1 MAACLLVVLAGLFL
15 WQRAA
20 ERPPNLLFITLDTM
34 RADHL
39 GCYGNTNA
47 LTPVL
52 DRLAADGTLF
62 EQVMASCPVTLPS
75 HATMFTGLNPPEHG
89 LRNNARGSLA
99 STIPVLAEILKRR
112 GYRTGAII
120 AAPILSAK
128 YGLARGFDYYDDRDT
143 GLRDEHEGVPL
154 YGPGDDQDL
163 RRYRPGNEIADAA
176 LEWLS
181 RADGAAKPFFC
192 WAHFYDPHQPYHA
205 HTNLFGA
212 RFVNAEYD
220 GDAAFMDIQI
230 GRLLEFL
237 DQRGWRQNTIVVAVG
252 DHGQGLDE
260 HNEKTHGFML
270 YNTTMQCPLIIA
282 PPGRKAAG
290 RRIAALLPL
299 ADLFPTVLEL
309 LGVPPPPDHPA
320 RSFAAALGGAV
331 VASRPCYGETMLPY
345 QGYGWSPL
353 WSYTTPEWKYI
364 RTPEP
369 ELYDRRTDPRELRN
383 LAGEQA
389 AKLAELDSQLTAMQ
403 AGMRPAAAAAVTLSA
418 ADKRQLQSLGYT
430 AGGSAAAGP
439 ADYRKLR
446 DIKEMIAIPD
456 MYGMMMT
463 AFRQRDFGERT
474 QALCE
479 ELIRLSPETATF
491 HNDLGTIWVNR
502 GDFQRAEECYRAA
515 LARDPGFLDVYN
527 NLGIALARQGRFP
540 EAIAEYEAALAIQ
553 PQEGKVLANLAI
565 TYNDYGYALGRQGD
579 FTGAV
584 ERFNQSL
591 ALNPNAA
598 ETHQNLGVALMGL
611 RDFAAAVAQFEMA
624 LSIRPNYPIA
634 SHNLAIARRRL
645 AGESG
650 NEQQQN

>member
-1 MAACLLVVLAGLFL
+1 
-15 WQRAA
+15 
-20 ERPPNLLFITLDTM
+20 
-34 RADHL
+34 
-39 GCYGNTNA
+39 
-47 LTPVL
+47 
-52 DRLAADGTLF
+52 
-62 EQVMASCPVTLPS
+62 
-75 HATMFTGLNPPEHG
+75 
-89 LRNNARGSLA
+89 
-99 STIPVLAEILKRR
+99 
-112 GYRTGAII
+112 
-120 AAPILSAK
+120 
-128 YGLARGFDYYDDRDT
+128 
-143 GLRDEHEGVPL
+143 
-154 YGPGDDQDL
+154 
-163 RRYRPGNEIADAA
+163 
-176 LEWLS
+176 
-181 RADGAAKPFFC
+181 
-192 WAHFYDPHQPYHA
+192 
-205 HTNLFGA
+205 
-212 RFVNAEYD
+212 
-220 GDAAFMDIQI
+220 
-230 GRLLEFL
+230 
-237 DQRGWRQNTIVVAVG
+237 
-252 DHGQGLDE
+252 
-260 HNEKTHGFML
+260 
-270 YNTTMQCPLIIA
+270 LIIA

-430 AGGSAAAGP
+430 AGGSADAGP

-502 GDFQRAEECYRAA
+502 GDFQRAERRWRAI
-515 LARDPGFLDVYN
+515 LDSWMCTIIWGLPWPGRDGFRKQSPNMKRRWRSSRKRARCWPTWRSHTTIMAMPWAAR
-527 NLGIALARQGRFP
+527 GISPAPWNVSTSRWR
-540 EAIAEYEAALAIQ
+540 
-553 PQEGKVLANLAI
+553 
-565 TYNDYGYALGRQGD
+565 
-579 FTGAV
+579 
-584 ERFNQSL
+584 
-591 ALNPNAA
+591 
-598 ETHQNLGVALMGL
+598 
-611 RDFAAAVAQFEMA
+611 
-624 LSIRPNYPIA
+624 
-634 SHNLAIARRRL
+634 
-645 AGESG
+645 
-650 NEQQQN
+650 